1 LFSIAVRDHFMCSHS
16 LRGDIFGPA
25 QNRHGATYVVTV
37 EFRAAALDRNGI
49 VLDLAFAKEA
59 LGEALGPLRYSDL
72 DELFPGENTTTEFLC
87 RHIHGEVAS
96 RLPGSFRG
104 AVRVQLDENPQ
115 MAASYEAEA
124 IP

>member
-1 LFSIAVRDHFMCSHS
+1 MCSHS

-104 AVRVQLDENPQ
+104 AVRVQLEENPQ
-115 MAASYEAEA
+115 MAASYEAEV